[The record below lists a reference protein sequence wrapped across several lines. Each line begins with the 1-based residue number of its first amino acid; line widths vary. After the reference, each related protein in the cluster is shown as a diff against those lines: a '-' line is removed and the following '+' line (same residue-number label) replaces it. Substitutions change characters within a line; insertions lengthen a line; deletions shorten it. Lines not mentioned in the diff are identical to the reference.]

1 MQCDTVWTL
10 SGTRHTHPY
19 HRFCAITSAFILAHS
34 FQITYSGNF
43 SCLQHASSPMETK
56 RVLYIIQ
63 CSINTYIHTLSYTV
77 IHCHTLSF
85 VVILSYFVAI
95 CCHLLSFV
103 VIHCHTFIHTYIQ
116 LHSYIHTYID
126 RQTDIHRQTY
136 INTHTRIHAY
146 THTSIHPYIHTSI
159 HPYIR
164 TYVHTFMFFCTN
176 IAFLLRFFLD
186 SQF

>member
-1 MQCDTVWTL
+1 MVGIFVFLHSQSVPAIFTSQLCSAVSAAHGKNVTGVMQCDTVWTL

-126 RQTDIHRQTY
+126 RQTDIDR
-136 INTHTRIHAY
+136 HT
-146 THTSIHPYIHTSI
+146 
-159 HPYIR
+159 
-164 TYVHTFMFFCTN
+164 
-176 IAFLLRFFLD
+176 
-186 SQF
+186 